1 MNTKQKLKKTALVKA
16 VRRDDPYLTLGAAR
30 VESDKFWRWG
40 DDNLFP
46 TALALMSRRST
57 THRRIINDKADYISG
72 KGFTFDP
79 EVPLLGAFVAQ
90 VNGSGESLRQVC
102 SKLSFDKSLFGNA
115 FLEVVTDEKHS
126 FLALYHQDASRCR
139 VAKDSRHILLH
150 HDWSR
155 FSAADARTL
164 PLYPLFERQ
173 DDGTLRAIVHYKDY
187 EPMFEHY
194 GVPPYIAGFGVS
206 AIAYKTD
213 RWNIS
218 RLDNSFQLSGVMML
232 DSTMDDEAQAERI
245 MRTAEEKFAGNP
257 GQVMFVLREGAAED
271 HSRFIPIASQNEG
284 DWRSLHEQATS
295 DIVVAHSWFRTLS
308 GLDYASGFSAERI
321 LHEYEVALNTVILGE
336 QAELTEQQ
344 ARSDIALL
352 VEKNWLAVEH
362 ARTQYLAQQ
371 AQEDLARELLRLRE
385 AGQREG
391 TGTLLEWMDA
401 RVNLAKVQ
409 TERAQTAHQYIQ
421 ALAALLQST
430 GQSDAFGR
438 YMAEADIQ
446 IPSDA
451 P

>member
-1 MNTKQKLKKTALVKA
+1 MNTEQASPFQQQL
-16 VRRDDPYLTLGAAR
+16 
-30 VESDKFWRWG
+30 
-40 DDNLFP
+40 
-46 TALALMSRRST
+46 LALRAQVLAQLAAQRGGTVGRADVAAEHFGHPEDSR
-57 THRRIINDKADYISG
+57 
-72 KGFTFDP
+72 
-79 EVPLLGAFVAQ
+79 AQ
-90 VNGSGESLRQVC
+90 VNTERDIEFALGEHEIAHLAAIDAALERHPGLSKVQAKRREAAALHDAQEALRKPQV
-102 SKLSFDKSLFGNA
+102 L
-115 FLEVVTDEKHS
+115 
-126 FLALYHQDASRCR
+126 
-139 VAKDSRHILLH
+139 
-150 HDWSR
+150 
-155 FSAADARTL
+155 
-164 PLYPLFERQ
+164 
-173 DDGTLRAIVHYKDY
+173 
-187 EPMFEHY
+187 
-194 GVPPYIAGFGVS
+194 GFG
-206 AIAYKTD
+206 
-213 RWNIS
+213 
-218 RLDNSFQLSGVMML
+218 L
-232 DSTMDDEAQAERI
+232 
-245 MRTAEEKFAGNP
+245 
-257 GQVMFVLREGAAED
+257 
-271 HSRFIPIASQNEG
+271 
-284 DWRSLHEQATS
+284 S
-295 DIVVAHSWFRTLS
+295 DIRTGGGKPNWVAGVAVRWTLWDS
-308 GLDYASGFSAERI
+308 VDRDQLAASGQRKI
-321 LHEYEVALNTVILGE
+321 E